1 MADLIYLASPFSHNS
16 SAVRQFRFLEARRF
30 TIEALR
36 DCRAIFSPIV
46 YGMDMEKEI
55 GTAYEPWLYLNR
67 AMLFACEEV
76 WCLCIDGWADS
87 RGVRYE
93 LELAQTLGKPIHFYR
108 AWGERLNAGD

>member
-16 SAVRQFRFLEARRF
+16 YAMRQHRFLQARRF

-36 DCRAIFSPIV
+36 AGHAIFSPIV

-55 GTAYEPWLYLNR
+55 GTEHEPWLTLNR
-67 AMLFACEEV
+67 AMIFACDEL
-76 WCLCIDGWADS
+76 WCLCLDGWSDS

-93 LELAQTLGKPIHFYR
+93 LELAHELNRPIHFYSSFGVR
-108 AWGERLNAGD
+108 INASD